1 MAQQIQPT
9 IGEWYKT
16 VDDNAFEVVA
26 FDDNDGSIEI
36 QYADGDVEELD
47 VDTWEEMVAGPVEPS
62 EEWSAGF
69 DNLGNDEYRD
79 VDIAVKMEDW

>member
-1 MAQQIQPT
+1 MAQQIQPM

-47 VDTWEEMVAGPVEPS
+47 VDTWVEMVAGPVEPA

-69 DNLGNDEYRD
+69 NSLGNDEYRD
-79 VDIAVKMEDW
+79 VDIAVKTEDW